1 MSSIALLLAIILG
14 SAAAIFYAA
23 RDTLGQGSPWAAD
36 VCSLAPPLC
45 AHAEWVGIA
54 AAVSAALYIVLKVA
68 SAARLRPVRAR
79 CCAEPGTGR
88 SPGVAPRLLDLPH
101 AGAQTE
107 TRLPFVTDRG
117 LANADSANQSRGA

>member
-14 SAAAIFYAA
+14 SATAIFYAA

-68 SAARLRPVRAR
+68 SAARLRGA
-79 CCAEPGTGR
+79 AR
-88 SPGVAPRLLDLPH
+88 SPAREEAPALR
-101 AGAQTE
+101 
-107 TRLPFVTDRG
+107 RG
-117 LANADSANQSRGA
+117 FSTCRMPGLRRKPGFLS